1 MVNGQWVALGSHPSL
16 GLSLLP
22 QNLDVAIVS
31 WCFMTSSS
39 ASKARQRRRT
49 IPKGPMTAEIV
60 FRRQR
65 IVIFGKLGIIMCIYI
80 WRTIHF
86 LFGLVG
92 ICYEINVLSWPS
104 CRMSAESTLS
114 TIISVGSSGFHQQWR
129 IPQNNKFGGVKN
141 DRPSDFHWN
150 LNWWAATD
158 LTAVD
163 VLPLVNVNHFLRWIS
178 RWTYRFDILLT
189 KVSSGWEGAKG
200 VSV

>member
-16 GLSLLP
+16 GLNLLP

-80 WRTIHF
+80 YICNYDVHYIFCLGLLEFAMKSMCCHGPPAGCLQKAPCPLSSVWEAQVLIRNGGYPKITS
-86 LFGLVG
+86 LVG
-92 ICYEINVLSWPS
+92 KKMID
-104 CRMSAESTLS
+104 
-114 TIISVGSSGFHQQWR
+114 HR
-129 IPQNNKFGGVKN
+129 IFIG
-141 DRPSDFHWN
+141 
-150 LNWWAATD
+150 T
-158 LTAVD
+158 
-163 VLPLVNVNHFLRWIS
+163 
-178 RWTYRFDILLT
+178 
-189 KVSSGWEGAKG
+189 
-200 VSV
+200 